1 MSDEYGRA
9 PGGPTIR
16 EQLELALF
24 PPGMAQYCRPAME
37 RGRLRTWF
45 VATDSLRTRPGPV
58 PPAAEGRGRPPPP
71 SHPCHLFPAALVLG
85 PLLLVLATP
94 WLGGHRTAGA
104 QGASSLGADEAE
116 QTYLADCASCHGAE
130 GRGTNRGPTL
140 VGVGEA
146 STYYYLS
153 TGRMP
158 VLHPDSKMTRSDPA
172 YPPELVEAL
181 VEYVD
186 EVAGGGPDTPELHP
200 ESAEVA
206 RGGRLYR
213 AQCASCHTTAGGGGA
228 LLRQEAPSV
237 YHATP
242 AETASAIR
250 VGPGTMPAFAE
261 TALSDDELND
271 LVAYV
276 DYLASPEDRGGQSLW
291 HLGPL
296 IEGLVAWVV
305 GLGVLVLLGLWIGK
319 PT

>member
-1 MSDEYGRA
+1 
-9 PGGPTIR
+9 
-16 EQLELALF
+16 
-24 PPGMAQYCRPAME
+24 
-37 RGRLRTWF
+37 
-45 VATDSLRTRPGPV
+45 V
-58 PPAAEGRGRPPPP
+58 
-71 SHPCHLFPAALVLG
+71 LVLA

-94 WLGGHRTAGA
+94 WLAADRPAGA
-104 QGASSLGADEAE
+104 QGGPEAGAEAETEAE
-116 QTYLADCASCHGAE
+116 QTYLADCASCHGAD

-140 VGVGEA
+140 VDVGKA

-158 VLHPDSKMTRSDPA
+158 IDEPDARSTRK
-172 YPPELVEAL
+172 PPGYSPEVIDAL

-186 EVAGGGPDTPELHP
+186 DLAGGGPGVPELHP
-200 ESAEVA
+200 KSAEVA

-242 AETASAIR
+242 AETAAAIR
-250 VGPGTMPAFAE
+250 VGPGTMPAFGEA
-261 TALSDDELND
+261 ALNDEELND
-271 LVAYV
+271 VVAYV
-276 DYLASPEDRGGQSLW
+276 EYLASPEDRGGQSLW

-296 IEGLVAWVV
+296 IEGLVGWVV
-305 GLGVLVLLGLWIGK
+305 GLGLLVLLALWIGK